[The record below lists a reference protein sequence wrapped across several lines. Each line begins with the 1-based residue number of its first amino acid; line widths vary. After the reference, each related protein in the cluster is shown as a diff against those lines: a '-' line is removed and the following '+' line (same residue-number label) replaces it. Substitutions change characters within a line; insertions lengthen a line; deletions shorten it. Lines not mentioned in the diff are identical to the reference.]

1 MAATSSSSSSSLAL
15 AAGLGAAAGALALAY
30 ARRPRAPYDG
40 SLDEVSALVRPNIR
54 RLEPYRCARD
64 DYEEGVLLD
73 ANENAFG
80 PVVQTCPGGGG
91 RGAVVR
97 AACGL
102 DLHRYPCPY
111 QKPLKDAV
119 GAFRG
124 VNRDNIFVGVG
135 SDEAIDLLFRV
146 FCEPRRANVV
156 TLPATYG
163 MYKVCAAA
171 QDVAVRTAPLTP
183 ETFMVDIAA
192 VEAAVDA
199 DTRLVFV
206 CSPGNPTCKSIPAK
220 DVRALLESPK
230 LARCIVVLDE
240 AYVDYSDEPSLAP
253 LVHDYPRLVV
263 LHTLSK
269 AFGLA
274 GVRCGTAISS
284 PKLVQY
290 LNNIKAPYSINKMT
304 SVVATA
310 AFSDAALTAL
320 RANVADTKAQ
330 RSRLAAAL
338 GAKPYVAKVFDSD
351 ANFLLVRFKDHA
363 KAKPLYT
370 ALAEAGV
377 VIRYRGDQKNL
388 GGCVRV
394 TVGTPADNDA
404 LLALLDKTAPDFGL
418 L

>member
-1 MAATSSSSSSSLAL
+1 MERSQATFGLAV
-15 AAGLGAAAGALALAY
+15 AGCVGAAVGALISTY
-30 ARRPRAPYDG
+30 RSRPRAPYDA

-80 PVVQTCPGGGG
+80 PVVQTCPGGGP

-111 QKPLKDAV
+111 QKDVKDAV
-119 GAFRG
+119 ARFRG
-124 VNRDNIFVGVG
+124 VARENVFVGVG
-135 SDEAIDLLFRV
+135 SDECIDLLFRV
-146 FCEPRRANVV
+146 FCEPRCANVV
-156 TLPATYG
+156 TCPATYG

-171 QDVAVRTAPLTP
+171 QDVAVRTAPLAP
-183 ETFMVDIAA
+183 ETFMVDVAA
-192 VEAAVDA
+192 VEACCDD

-206 CSPGNPTCKSIPAK
+206 CSPGNPTCRSIPAA
-220 DVRALLESPK
+220 DVRKLLESPK
-230 LARCIVVLDE
+230 LAKAIVVLDE
-240 AYVDYSDEPSLAP
+240 AYVDFSAEPSVAP
-253 LVHDYPRLVV
+253 LVLDYPKLVV

-274 GVRCGTAISS
+274 GARVGTAIGS
-284 PKLVQY
+284 PGLVAY
-290 LNNIKAPYSINKMT
+290 LNAIKAPYSINKMT
-304 SVVATA
+304 SVVAAA
-310 AFSDAALTAL
+310 AFSDAALAAL
-320 RANVADTKAQ
+320 RANVADTLDQ
-330 RSRLAAAL
+330 REKLARAL
-338 GAKPYVAKVFDSD
+338 AEKPYVHTVFPSD
-351 ANFLLVRFKDHA
+351 ANFLLVRLRDHA

-377 VIRYRGDQKNL
+377 VVRYRGDQKNL
-388 GGCVRV
+388 SGCIRV
-394 TVGTPADNDA
+394 TIGTPSDNDA
-404 LLALLDKTAPDFGL
+404 LLALLDETAPKFGL